1 MRDPADEN
9 QGRWERVRLA
19 EKVADVL
26 FAAAIGVGLA
36 AWLVMW
42 WSSP

>member
-9 QGRWERVRLA
+9 QGRWERVRLS

-26 FAAAIGVGLA
+26 LACTIGVLLA

-42 WSSP
+42 WTS

>member
-1 MRDPADEN
+1 MKHPSDEN
-9 QGRWERVRLA
+9 QGRWERIRLS

-26 FAAAIGVGLA
+26 FAVTIGVLLA
-36 AWLVMW
+36 GWLVMW